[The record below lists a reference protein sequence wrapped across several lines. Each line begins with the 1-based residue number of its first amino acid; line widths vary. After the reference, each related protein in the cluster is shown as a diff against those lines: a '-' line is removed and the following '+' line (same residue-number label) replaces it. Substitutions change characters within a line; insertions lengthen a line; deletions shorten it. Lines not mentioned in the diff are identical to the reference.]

1 MIVIGGFLLGAVI
14 GAATA
19 LKRGGRKLD
28 ALQYGAGFAIA
39 FGLIGVFATI
49 ILERVLAG

>member
-19 LKRGGRKLD
+19 LRRGGRKLD
-28 ALQYGAGFAIA
+28 ALQYGAGYAIA
-39 FGLIGVFATI
+39 FTLAGLFLTI
-49 ILERVLAG
+49 LLERVLAG